1 MKNLAK
7 RLAATLANMIGPREV
22 GLLAGL
28 ALLGYGAGSVYLP
41 AGFFLPGAV
50 LLYVVIAGLR

>member
-1 MKNLAK
+1 MT
-7 RLAATLANMIGPREV
+7 RLANLGSAIAGLIGPRES

-28 ALLGYGAGSVYLP
+28 GLLGYGAFQVYPP

-50 LLYVVIAGLR
+50 LLYAVIAGLR